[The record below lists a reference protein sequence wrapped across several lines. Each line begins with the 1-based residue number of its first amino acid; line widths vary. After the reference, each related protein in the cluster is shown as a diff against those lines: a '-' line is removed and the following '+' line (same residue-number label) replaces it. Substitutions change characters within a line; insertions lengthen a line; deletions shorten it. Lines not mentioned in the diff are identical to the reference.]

1 MGDHRRYERPL
12 EGMLDHRRI
21 QETIEG
27 YRISSKTMG
36 HYRRRPQGSL
46 GATGDY
52 GRSQETTGGYRGPK
66 RPWETTGD
74 QSIKLF

>member
-36 HYRRRPQGSL
+36 HYRRPQGSL
-46 GATGDY
+46 GTTGDY
-52 GRSQETTGGYRGPK
+52 GDQGRVQGTIETM
-66 RPWETTGD
+66 GD
-74 QSIKLF
+74 HSRTEH